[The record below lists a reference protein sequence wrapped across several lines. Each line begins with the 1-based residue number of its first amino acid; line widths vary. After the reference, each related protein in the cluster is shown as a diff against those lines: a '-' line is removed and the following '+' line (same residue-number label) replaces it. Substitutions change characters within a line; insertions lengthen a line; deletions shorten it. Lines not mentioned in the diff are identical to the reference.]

1 MATLEEIQDAYF
13 FVNSDSYGMHRAL
26 LCIDSGRIY
35 YQSEM
40 GGFDEEEL
48 DEENFDCEKFI
59 EIPHKDEIGLGET
72 LVMEFVQDM
81 MPEDL
86 GRVQRI
92 FCDRGAYRRFKDL
105 LEFRGLL
112 QSWYD
117 FESKREEEALR
128 RWVAENEIK
137 LL

>member
-1 MATLEEIQDAYF
+1 MLEITD
-13 FVNSDSYGMHRAL
+13 R
-26 LCIDSGRIY
+26 
-35 YQSEM
+35 
-40 GGFDEEEL
+40 
-48 DEENFDCEKFI
+48 K
-59 EIPHKDEIGLGET
+59 IPHKDEIGLGET

-81 MPEDL
+81 MPADL
-86 GRVQRI
+86 DRVKRI

-112 QSWYD
+112 ESWYD
-117 FESKREEEALR
+117 FENKREKEALR